1 MDETG
6 QTFSASDCC
15 NGLGGG
21 AYMQNNG
28 SCVPCPQ
35 SKLCLISEVFNL
47 EVYNIVATSCR

>member
-35 SKLCLISEVFNL
+35 SKLCLISKVFNL